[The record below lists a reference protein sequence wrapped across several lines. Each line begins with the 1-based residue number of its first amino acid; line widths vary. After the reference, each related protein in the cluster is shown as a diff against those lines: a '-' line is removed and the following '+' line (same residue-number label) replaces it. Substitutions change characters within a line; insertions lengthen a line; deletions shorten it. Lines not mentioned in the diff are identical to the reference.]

1 MIDFRQ
7 ETIVTMNQAARV
19 VPKRRRG
26 RPAHAAT
33 LYRWASRGCRGIK
46 LEFIQVGGSKCTSLQ
61 ALQRFFDQLSKQDE
75 GSGAVAVTPSSR
87 RLLDQR
93 SREEERTT
101 RLLDQ
106 AGL

>member
-7 ETIVTMNQAARV
+7 EMIVTLNQAARV

-26 RPAHAAT
+26 RPAHVGT
-33 LYRWASRGCRGIK
+33 LYRWASRGCRGVK
-46 LEFIQVGGSKCTSLQ
+46 LESIQIGGSRCTSME
-61 ALQRFFDQLSKQDE
+61 ALQRFFDRLSKQDE
-75 GSGAVAVTPSSR
+75 GSGAAAVTPSPR
-87 RLLDQR
+87 RLRDQR

-106 AGL
+106 LGL